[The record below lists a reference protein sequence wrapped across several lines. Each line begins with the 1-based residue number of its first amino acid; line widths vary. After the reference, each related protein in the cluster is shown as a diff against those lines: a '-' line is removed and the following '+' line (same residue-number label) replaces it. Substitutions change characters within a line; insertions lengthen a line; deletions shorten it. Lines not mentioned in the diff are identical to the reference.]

1 MSEESDEPAFTTAA
15 DLRGRDPDRE
25 TDFSI
30 PERPEPS
37 YSRHA
42 GVTYKGGSVFELV
55 PRGLGHDQ
63 LTELVRET
71 LADGPYR
78 YGDWFDLPMPLF
90 LVHDDASND
99 TFRVGVRD
107 GRVELHVRPQ
117 TTSEGLRAIYERLT
131 DATGCAWDVRTR
143 TAD

>member
-15 DLRGRDPDRE
+15 DLRKREPDRE
-25 TDFSI
+25 ADFSI
-30 PERPEPS
+30 PDRPTPT
-37 YSRHA
+37 YSRHD
-42 GVTYKGGSVFELV
+42 GVDYEGGCVFELV
-55 PRGLGHDQ
+55 PRGLGHKQ
-63 LTELVRET
+63 LADLVRET

-90 LVHDDASND
+90 LVHDDSTGD

-117 TTSEGLRAIYERLT
+117 TTAEGLRALYERLA
-131 DATGCAWDVRTR
+131 DATGCGWDVRTR
-143 TAD
+143 TGE